1 SVITTAS
8 GSLASTASTTADLV
22 NFAGTKMTVTSAPVA
37 STASAT
43 ELKTGTLTPPS
54 NSTDCPPLPGVTP
67 PTMLV
72 PEVSIR
78 WVCFL
83 PSEPVMPWTMT
94 LESAVR
100 KIAMSG
106 GRLSVSVGGGRS
118 QLGGAP
124 RGAVHGFLDGDEGVG
139 VVGQDL
145 AALLDVVAV
154 QPHDERLGRLVTQ
167 RLERADNA
175 VGHRVTGGDAPE
187 DVDEHRLDLLVAQD
201 DVQSVRHHLGGRA
214 TTDVQEVGG
223 LRRAG
228 ELLAGVG
235 HDVEG

>member
-1 SVITTAS
+1 GPEMLAGMIPTLDCSGLIRPGQFGPTTRVVPASWAYVKNSAVSFTGMPSVITTAS

-118 QLGGAP
+118 RLGGAP
-124 RGAVHGFLDGDEGVG
+124 RGAVHGFRDGDEGVG
-139 VVGQDL
+139 VVGQEL
-145 AALLDVVAV
+145 AALLHPVAV
-154 QPHDERLGRLVTQ
+154 
-167 RLERADNA
+167 
-175 VGHRVTGGDAPE
+175 HRRD
-187 DVDEHRLDLLVAQD
+187 
-201 DVQSVRHHLGGRA
+201 
-214 TTDVQEVGG
+214 
-223 LRRAG
+223 
-228 ELLAGVG
+228 
-235 HDVEG
+235 